1 MNGSS
6 KGWINHER
14 RKEVK
19 NREREEEKGKR
30 KEHRNSD
37 RDFQGERGEA
47 EKGAVC
53 ITKRKKITQNPAPF
67 LF

>member
-30 KEHRNSD
+30 KASSA
-37 RDFQGERGEA
+37 G
-47 EKGAVC
+47 KGRV
-53 ITKRKKITQNPAPF
+53 
-67 LF
+67 LYV